1 MIPIRGN
8 HQFLR
13 QSKNPFADFMAKKG
27 AAKKLTTTVLR
38 KSRGSKVEDISTL
51 FVHYQGTRQTD
62 DVQFDASFDFDSFEM
77 AEGRGPFSFVLGA
90 GQVIEGWDKALKG
103 RRLGEVLELNIPF
116 DLAYGKQGAGEM
128 IPPKTPLR
136 FKVELLASGPAGSQQ
151 PSAFPTLPD
160 IGIKPEKIGLTDE
173 LLSTIEMSKIA
184 LDGDDTLTGGDQVD
198 LLIGLKGHDV
208 LDGGRGGDVLIGG
221 KGKDTFQ
228 YSAIRNSADTE
239 GERDTILQFG
249 RSDRIDV
256 SSLTKSLS
264 YIGSKPFSATAGE
277 ARFSNETLELDK
289 NGDGEADFAVLM
301 PNAKSFKEKNLI
313 V

>member
-1 MIPIRGN
+1 
-8 HQFLR
+8 
-13 QSKNPFADFMAKKG
+13 MAKNG

-38 KSRGSKVEDISTL
+38 KSKGSKVKDNSTL

-62 DVQFDASFDFDSFEM
+62 GVQFDASFDFDSFET

-103 RRLGEVLELNIPF
+103 RRLGEILELNIPSAM
-116 DLAYGKQGAGEM
+116 AYGKQGAGEM

-160 IGIKPEKIGLTDE
+160 IGIRPEEIGLTND
-173 LLSTIEMSKIA
+173 LLNTIEMSKIA
-184 LDGDDTLTGGDQVD
+184 LDVDDTVSGGDQVD
-198 LLIGLKGHDV
+198 LLLGLKGDDV

-228 YSAIRNSADTE
+228 YSSIKDSADTD

-249 RSDRIDV
+249 RKDSIDL
-256 SSLTKSLS
+256 SAFTKSLS
-264 YIGSKPFSATAGE
+264 YIGSKPFSATARE
-277 ARFSNETLELDK
+277 ARFRNGTFELDR
-289 NGDGEADFAVLM
+289 NGDGEADFAVMM
-301 PNAKSFKEKNLI
+301 PNAKSFNEKNLI
-313 V
+313 I